1 MTTGLPS
8 DHCSGSCAPWI
19 ILVANEG
26 SCSRNPWTV
35 WVVVIN
41 LHIKE
46 TTAWFK
52 KNKQSRCCWFEQ
64 FKTPAVLSK
73 QTWHSQSKVD
83 GIFGLTALGAVLV
96 QSNTFWKLMQKF
108 CWPANEWSQYSKS
121 VKWSCALEVVSSQ
134 VRAFTL
140 SYLDDSDIFCPFNYK
155 LSRWHSISQ
164 QGNGTKPDSFALNY
178 PKLDEQMPLGIS
190 FLSRSHKTLYVRRQM
205 RVPLGEGQP
214 RACPY
219 FLVSLVGLFSCF
231 VWLWLETFNRYGWYR
246 DVSRIRCQYERKN
259 SPFPSLSPHLFF
271 CTTENC
277 LLGCA

>member
-1 MTTGLPS
+1 
-8 DHCSGSCAPWI
+8 
-19 ILVANEG
+19 
-26 SCSRNPWTV
+26 
-35 WVVVIN
+35 
-41 LHIKE
+41 
-46 TTAWFK
+46 
-52 KNKQSRCCWFEQ
+52 
-64 FKTPAVLSK
+64 
-73 QTWHSQSKVD
+73 
-83 GIFGLTALGAVLV
+83 
-96 QSNTFWKLMQKF
+96 MQKF
-108 CWPANEWSQYSKS
+108 CWPANEQVSQMKLCSRKSQQPSQGVYSY
-121 VKWSCALEVVSSQ
+121 
-134 VRAFTL
+134 

-259 SPFPSLSPHLFF
+259 SPFPLSLATSLLFLHDWELSPGMCINNSEIAL
-271 CTTENC
+271 
-277 LLGCA
+277 